1 MEQNCTECQKRT
13 TCKSWYGGCGCTEA
27 PVTVFGTQ
35 DNRKKLV
42 IDEDNKQNSYF
53 IYRIYLTM
61 VSN

>member
-42 IDEDNKQNSYF
+42 IDEGNK
-53 IYRIYLTM
+53 
-61 VSN
+61 